1 MIFFQRTQKQETI
14 AKKKDKA
21 VVLPLYTGTSGLQY
35 VVDLVKNIRPGNYR
49 NTKEAEKKFREVLA
63 KLREESVALFALRKA
78 LLSQFQNTDLIPTLT
93 ESGITSSRG
102 FVQELISKLKHR
114 ILPPLPHPKDFRY
127 VIERVFYLKNDHVWV
142 ENIDQDLWR
151 QFFELLGIQV
161 NITDPDIIR
170 QLGESLQ
177 MLSYKVAT
185 LGMEKEITGRF
196 SNVQDA
202 IQPFIEQNRLV
213 NLYMTQKN
221 NFDSR
226 EKKWLFANIQENLYN
241 CTQSLQWI
249 TDQRLEYGTSL
260 AQTFVTVRMQQ
271 QIERMHVIIDVL
283 DTDELFDTERFIEYF
298 KTVVKNENTKNS
310 LREFLSVN
318 LGLVAYQIAEHKG
331 KKGQKYISNSRAD
344 FRHLFNSSMAGSFII
359 SFGAIIKN
367 LLGLVHLPYFWQGM
381 SYGTNYATCFVLMD
395 QSDATLATKQ
405 PAYTASAVASSL
417 DVKKSQSRP
426 DLRNLAL
433 TVAKVSR
440 SQIASFAGNLLV
452 VFPFTYLLAWL
463 FNLSFGFKIA
473 AGDAAQKLLADQHP
487 WQSMSVLWACVTGFF
502 LFLSGIIAGYVENH
516 VVYGNVAER
525 LKNHPIFVNT
535 IPAKRLDKL
544 ANFLN
549 KNSGTLA
556 GSISLGFFLGW
567 AAPLGKIFGI
577 PFDIRHITISAGN
590 TAIGYYGLDHNVPL
604 SYLLTVIAGVLL
616 IGFINFLVSFSLA
629 FFVAVKSRGIRLKDY
644 PEFLGILRRY
654 FFRHPKDFL
663 LPPKKTRSLEE
674 LS

>member
-1 MIFFQRTQKQETI
+1 MKVFEKNKKQDITTE
-14 AKKKDKA
+14 KKDKA
-21 VVLPLYTGTSGLQY
+21 IVLPLYTGKSGLQY
-35 VVDLVKNIRPGNYR
+35 VVDLVKNIRPKNYK
-49 NTKEAEKKFREVLA
+49 NTKEAERKFAEVLA
-63 KLREESVALFALRKA
+63 KLREESIALFALRRT
-78 LLSQFQNTDLIPTLT
+78 LLSQFQNTDLIPTIT

-102 FVQELISKLKHR
+102 FVQELISKLKHK

-127 VIERVFYLKNDHVWV
+127 VIERVFYLKKDHIWV
-142 ENIDQDLWR
+142 QNIDRDLWR

-161 NITDPDIIR
+161 NITDPGIIR

-185 LGMEKEITGRF
+185 LGMEKEITGRY

-213 NLYMTQKN
+213 NEYMVQQN
-221 NFDSR
+221 NLSVR
-226 EKKWLFANIQENLYN
+226 EKKLLFANIQENLFN

-249 TDQRLEYGTSL
+249 RRQQLEYGTSL

-283 DTDELFDTERFIEYF
+283 DADELFHADGFIEYF
-298 KTVVKNENTKNS
+298 KTVVKNENTKTS
-310 LREFLSVN
+310 LREFLSMN

-331 KKGQKYISNSRAD
+331 KKGQKYITNSPSD
-344 FRHLFNSSMAGSFII
+344 FRYLFNSSMAGGFII

-367 LLGLVHLPYFWQGM
+367 LLSLIHLPYFWQGM

-473 AGDAAQKLLADQHP
+473 SGEAAQKLLADQHP
-487 WQSMSVLWACVTGFF
+487 WQSMSILWACVTGFF

-516 VVYGNVAER
+516 VVYGNIAER

-535 IPAKRLDKL
+535 MSEKKLDRLAK
-544 ANFLN
+544 FIN

-556 GSISLGFFLGW
+556 GSISLGFLLGW

-590 TAIGYYGLDHNVPL
+590 TAIGYYGLDRNVPL
-604 SYLLTVIAGVLL
+604 AYLLTVVGGVLL

-629 FFVAVKSRGIRLKDY
+629 FFVAVRSRGIQLKDY
-644 PEFLGILRRY
+644 PEFLSILRHY

-663 LPPKKTRSLEE
+663 LPPKKTRLLEE
-674 LS
+674 L

>member
-1 MIFFQRTQKQETI
+1 MRLFHRNKKQEVP
-14 AKKKDKA
+14 KKKKA
-21 VVLPLYTGTSGLQY
+21 EAIVLPLYTGTSGLQY
-35 VVDLVKNIRPGNYR
+35 VIDLVKNIRPKNYR
-49 NTKEAEKKFREVLA
+49 NTKEAEKKFRDVLL
-63 KLREESVALFALRKA
+63 KLRTESVALFALRKA

-93 ESGITSSRG
+93 ESGITGSRG
-102 FVQELISKLKHR
+102 FVQELISKLKHKL
-114 ILPPLPHPKDFRY
+114 LPPLPHPKDFRY
-127 VIERVFYLKNDHVWV
+127 VIERVFYLKKDHIWV
-142 ENIDQDLWR
+142 ENIDPDLWK

-161 NITDPDIIR
+161 NVTDAGIIR
-170 QLGESLQ
+170 QLGESLR

-185 LGMEKEITGRF
+185 LGMEKEITGRYE
-196 SNVQDA
+196 NVQDA

-213 NLYMTQKN
+213 NLYLNEEKQLSN
-221 NFDSR
+221 R

-249 TDQRLEYGTSL
+249 RGQQLEYGTSL

-271 QIERMHVIIDVL
+271 QIERMQVIIDVL
-283 DTDELFDTERFIEYF
+283 DADELFDTERFIEYF
-298 KTVVKNENTKNS
+298 KTVVENENTKNS
-310 LREFLSVN
+310 LREFLSMN

-331 KKGQKYISNSRAD
+331 KKGEKYITNSRAD
-344 FRHLFNSSMAGSFII
+344 FRHLFSSSMAGGFII

-367 LLGLVHLPYFWQGM
+367 LLGLIHLPYFWQGM

-417 DVKKSQSRP
+417 DIKKNQSHP

-440 SQIASFAGNLLV
+440 SQIASFAGNLLI
-452 VFPFTYLLAWL
+452 VFPFTYALAWL
-463 FNLSFGFKIA
+463 FNFSFGFKIA
-473 AGDAAQKLLADQHP
+473 SGEAAQKLLADQHP
-487 WQSMSVLWACVTGFF
+487 WQSMSVLYACFTGFF
-502 LFLSGIIAGYVENH
+502 LFLSGIIAGWVENH
-516 VVYGNVAER
+516 VKYGNVAER
-525 LKNHPIFVNT
+525 IKNHPIFVNT
-535 IPAKRLDKL
+535 IPAKRLDKM

-590 TAIGYYGLDHNVPL
+590 TAIGYYGLDHKVPL
-604 SYLLTVIAGVLL
+604 AYLLTVVAGVLL

-629 FFVAVKSRGIRLKDY
+629 FFVAVRSRGIHLRDY

-654 FFRHPKDFL
+654 FFKHPKDFL
-663 LPPKKTRSLEE
+663 WPPKKARSLEE
-674 LS
+674 V